1 MKEETKAFLDKASRA
16 IQAAEKTFKEANLD
30 FAAGR
35 LYYAMFYTAR
45 ALLLEKGLRRFTKHK
60 AVHSAF
66 GQHFSKTNVLDPK
79 FHRWLI
85 DAFDKRI
92 LGDYEAFSELT
103 SEDIDE
109 MAVQAREFLEAATS
123 YLSKHG
129 SDKNS

>member
-1 MKEETKAFLDKASRA
+1 MKEESKALLDKASRA
-16 IQAAEKTFKEANLD
+16 IALAEKTSKEGNLD

-35 LYYAMFYTAR
+35 LYYAMFYSAR

-92 LGDYEAFSELT
+92 LGDYEAFLGLT
-103 SEDIDE
+103 SEDIEE
-109 MAVQAREFLEAATS
+109 MTAQAREFLEAATT
-123 YLSKHG
+123 YLSRQ
-129 SDKNS
+129 